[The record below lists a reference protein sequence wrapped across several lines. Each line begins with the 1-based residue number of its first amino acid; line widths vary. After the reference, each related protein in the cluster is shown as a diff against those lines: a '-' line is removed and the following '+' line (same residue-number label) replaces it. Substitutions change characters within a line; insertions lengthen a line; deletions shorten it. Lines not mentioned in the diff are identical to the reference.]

1 MYALVDCNNF
11 YASCERVFQPALEGR
26 PVIVLSNN
34 DGCVVARSQEA
45 KDVGIA
51 MGEPFFKCRERI
63 RRHRIAVRSSN
74 YTLYEDMS
82 RRVVQT
88 IMRFIPDVEI
98 YSIDEVFL
106 DLDPLV
112 GRDLEALCRTT
123 RATVRQWTGIP
134 VSVGIAPT
142 KTLAKLANRIAKKT
156 PGTDGVYWFPAGEA
170 EQARVLK
177 SVAIEDVWGIGRRWS
192 ARLHALG
199 VRTALDLSRMPASE
213 VRRGFNIVAMHTAL
227 ELRGVPC
234 QELEDDPQL
243 RQTLVRSRS
252 FGRMVSSWP
261 ELSEAIASH
270 AIRAAEKLRHENARA
285 GHLSVFVHTNRF
297 REDLPQYGGSGSCE
311 LLPATST
318 TPVILSKALEIGERL
333 WRSGF
338 QYKKAG
344 VMLSEITRGPVQ
356 AGLFEQRDEQR
367 DDRLMGTMDRIN
379 RKMGSGTLRPAAS
392 SFKPQRWAMAQ
403 DHRSPRYTTRWDE
416 LPRTR

>member
-11 YASCERVFQPALEGR
+11 YASCERVFQPQLERR

-45 KDVGIA
+45 KDVGIG
-51 MGEPFFKCRERI
+51 MGEPLFKCRERI

-88 IMRFIPDVEI
+88 IMRFVPDIEI

-112 GRDLEALCRTT
+112 GRDLDALCRTM
-123 RATVRQWTGIP
+123 RSTVRTWTGIP
-134 VSVGIAPT
+134 VSVGIGPT
-142 KTLAKLANRIAKKT
+142 RTLAKLANRIAKRD
-156 PGTDGVYWFPAGEA
+156 PEADGVYRFPDDP
-170 EQARVLK
+170 QAADHVLG
-177 SVAIEDVWGIGRRWS
+177 SVRIEDVWGIGRRWS
-192 ARLHALG
+192 ARLHAIG
-199 VRTALDLSRMPASE
+199 VRTALAMSRMPASE

-234 QELEDDPQL
+234 TELEPEPPL

-252 FGRMVSSWP
+252 FGQMVSGWP
-261 ELSEAIASH
+261 DLSEAIASH
-270 AIRAAEKLRHENARA
+270 AIRAAEKLRNEDARA
-285 GHLSVFVHTNRF
+285 GHLSVFINTNRF
-297 REDLPQYGGSGSCE
+297 RQDLPQYGASGSCE
-311 LLPATST
+311 LLPPSNT
-318 TPVILSKALEIGERL
+318 TPVILAKALEIGRGL
-333 WRSGF
+333 WREGYR
-338 QYKKAG
+338 YKKAG

-356 AGLFEQRDEQR
+356 SGLFEQRDRER
-367 DDRLMGTMDRIN
+367 DDRLMGALDRIN
-379 RKMGSGTLRPAAS
+379 GKMGAGTLRPAAS
-392 SFKPQRWAMAQ
+392 SFRPKRWTMAQ